1 MLISPLVITAGMAV
15 LSCPHISGRV
25 DNFFF
30 SGLIFPYV
38 VARWSICCGYR
49 PVDNSRFSSGASPGK
64 GSGAVSVVN
73 LDSCWLDI
81 LDVVRNKV
89 AQQTFN
95 TWFLPLQPENGPD
108 EDFSVGCPNHFFMD
122 WFSEHHLSTL
132 NEAGSH
138 FFGKDVFFSLRVPEK
153 TAAPAQGADRDG
165 ILESGN
171 RDSGAHDSG
180 GFNSG
185 DFMRP
190 FLEDDDQAVSAQ
202 PPKTRAATVMP
213 PSSSMA
219 RRSGTIYNLNPD
231 YTFESFVVGSGTD
244 LAFAAATAIANNPG
258 DRFNPLF
265 IHGGVGLGKTHLMHA
280 VGNGI
285 ARRRPDKKICYVTA
299 ENFMNDLIGS
309 IRDNRTPDFKLKYR
323 GMDVLLVDDVAF
335 LAGKESTQEEFFHTF
350 NALYDLKKQIVLTS
364 DRSPKEITTLEERLR
379 SRFEWG
385 LITDIQAPNLET
397 RMAILKRKVE
407 VNKIYITDDVIS
419 YIAENITD
427 NIRRLE
433 GALIR
438 LLAFASLTGRDISL
452 EMASEVL
459 SSFFQGH
466 STGPVKIA
474 DVMSLVAEAHDMTV
488 DQLKSKRRTQDLAR
502 ARQIAMY
509 LAREMTGASLNQI
522 GRAFGG
528 RDHSTVAHACQ
539 KIQRD
544 VGSNPRFRGSVRDMQ
559 DRLLARK

>member
-1 MLISPLVITAGMAV
+1 VAVTDRQTAESP
-15 LSCPHISGRV
+15 R
-25 DNFFF
+25 
-30 SGLIFPYV
+30 
-38 VARWSICCGYR
+38 R
-49 PVDNSRFSSGASPGK
+49 
-64 GSGAVSVVN
+64 
-73 LDSCWLDI
+73 LDSHWPEI
-81 LDVVRNKV
+81 LDLVRQKV

-95 TWFLPLQPENGPD
+95 TWFLPLVPSDQEVAPTESG
-108 EDFSVGCPNHFFMD
+108 VLGVTCPNHFFLD
-122 WFSEHHLSTL
+122 WFSEHHLGVL
-132 NEAGSH
+132 NEAGSVY
-138 FFGKDVFFSLRVPEK
+138 FGCNVGFGLSVAESSLSAGANLLGSFPGDALPVETDDPTPAETK
-153 TAAPAQGADRDG
+153 SASPPPAARQALG
-165 ILESGN
+165 I
-171 RDSGAHDSG
+171 
-180 GFNSG
+180 
-185 DFMRP
+185 
-190 FLEDDDQAVSAQ
+190 
-202 PPKTRAATVMP
+202 
-213 PSSSMA
+213 
-219 RRSGTIYNLNPD
+219 NLNPD
-231 YTFESFVVGSGTD
+231 YTFDNFVVGSGTD
-244 LAFAAATAIANNPG
+244 LAFAAATAIARNPG

-280 VGNGI
+280 VGNAI
-285 ARRRPDKKICYVTA
+285 STEWPQKRICYVTA
-299 ENFMNDLIGS
+299 ETFMNELIGS
-309 IRDNRTPDFKLKYR
+309 IRDNRTPEFKIKYR

-397 RMAILKRKVE
+397 RMAILRRKVE
-407 VNKIYITDDVIS
+407 VNQIYIPDDVITF
-419 YIAENITD
+419 IAENITD

-438 LLAFASLTGRDISL
+438 LLAFASLTGREISL

-459 SSFFQGH
+459 SSFFQGN
-466 STGPVKIA
+466 SAGPLKIA
-474 DVMSLVAEAHDMTV
+474 DVMTVVGDAHELTV

-539 KIQRD
+539 KIQKEMGVD
-544 VGSNPRFRGSVRDMQ
+544 PRFRGSVRDLQ
-559 DRLLARK
+559 DRLRERRT

>member
-1 MLISPLVITAGMAV
+1 M
-15 LSCPHISGRV
+15 
-25 DNFFF
+25 
-30 SGLIFPYV
+30 
-38 VARWSICCGYR
+38 
-49 PVDNSRFSSGASPGK
+49 
-64 GSGAVSVVN
+64 VSVTDRQASSLVPH
-73 LDSCWLDI
+73 LDSHWPEI
-81 LDVVRNKV
+81 LDLVRQKV

-95 TWFLPLQPENGPD
+95 TWFLPLLPADKHPEAQEGR
-108 EDFSVGCPNHFFMD
+108 DFLVTCPNHFFLD
-122 WFSEHHLSTL
+122 WFSEHHLDIL
-132 NEAGSH
+132 NEAGSVY
-138 FFGKDVFFSLRVPEK
+138 FSRDVKFRLFVAEGAVPPGGNPLGAFPGDAEPLESDALPDMPPAARVENQ
-153 TAAPAQGADRDG
+153 APAAR
-165 ILESGN
+165 
-171 RDSGAHDSG
+171 
-180 GFNSG
+180 
-185 DFMRP
+185 
-190 FLEDDDQAVSAQ
+190 VSQ
-202 PPKTRAATVMP
+202 VF
-213 PSSSMA
+213 
-219 RRSGTIYNLNPD
+219 NLNPD
-231 YTFESFVVGSGTD
+231 YTFKNFVVGSGTD
-244 LAFAAATAIANNPG
+244 LAFAAASAIARNPG

-280 VGNGI
+280 IGNEI
-285 ARRRPDKKICYVTA
+285 AINWPQKKICYITA
-299 ENFMNDLIGS
+299 ESFMNELIGS
-309 IRDNRTPDFKLKYR
+309 IRDNRTPEFKLKYR

-397 RMAILKRKVE
+397 RMAILRRKVE
-407 VNKIYITDDVIS
+407 VNQIYIPDDVIT
-419 YIAENITD
+419 YIAEHITD

-438 LLAFASLTGRDISL
+438 LLAFASLTGREISL

-466 STGPVKIA
+466 SVGPIKIA
-474 DVMSLVAEAHDMTV
+474 EVMTVVSDAHDLSV

-539 KIQRD
+539 KIQKEM
-544 VGSNPRFRGSVRDMQ
+544 GSDPRFRGAVRNLQ
-559 DRLLARK
+559 DKLRERRIQP